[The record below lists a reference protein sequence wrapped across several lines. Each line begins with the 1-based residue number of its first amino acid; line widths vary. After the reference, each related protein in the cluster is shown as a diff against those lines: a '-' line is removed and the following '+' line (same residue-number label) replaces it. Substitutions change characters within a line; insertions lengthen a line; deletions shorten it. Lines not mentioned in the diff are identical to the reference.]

1 MTHVLEARMNYLW
14 NAIRVNIPC
23 YRNLRD

>member
-1 MTHVLEARMNYLW
+1 MTPVLEARMNYVW